1 MILGQLCQGKKGM
14 RYLPQVNPKD
24 PTILY
29 DCAVDNL
36 QTPLEFVIFNDTQA
50 YPAYIITFTT

>member
-1 MILGQLCQGKKGM
+1 M
-14 RYLPQVNPKD
+14 RYLPPVDSKN

-29 DCAVDNL
+29 DCVVDDIKN
-36 QTPLEFVIFNDTQA
+36 PLEFVIFNDTQA